1 MTICYI
7 SYGLLAVLSI
17 VVAMIIQTVISIW
30 KTEERLK
37 GVYRKQLR
45 YERGLGSS
53 FDYAQDD
60 NNSGQDDRMTER
72 NGHVRSLRNDKSS
85 EQARLFNSKARLFKK
100 GEKEWKE

>member
-72 NGHVRSLRNDKSS
+72 NGHVRSLRDD
-85 EQARLFNSKARLFKK
+85 KK